1 MKKQANETKKL
12 GAFVGHFAPFFLFIG
27 PILIVVGIG
36 AGFWGLIGAILLG
49 FGLLDMSF
57 RIR

>member
-1 MKKQANETKKL
+1 MKKQANETQKL
-12 GAFVGHFAPFFLFIG
+12 GAFVRHFAPFFLFIG

-36 AGFWGLIGAILLG
+36 ASFWGLIGAILLG

-57 RIR
+57 RRR